1 MFYKLPLELQLKI
14 FEYDNTQQGVLLRN
28 TYYNNYYYVMDSLMD
43 LVWLVIERFNNKK
56 HFNINLYNYYKKNR
70 DILPFI
76 D

>member
-14 FEYDNTQQGVLLRN
+14 FEYDN